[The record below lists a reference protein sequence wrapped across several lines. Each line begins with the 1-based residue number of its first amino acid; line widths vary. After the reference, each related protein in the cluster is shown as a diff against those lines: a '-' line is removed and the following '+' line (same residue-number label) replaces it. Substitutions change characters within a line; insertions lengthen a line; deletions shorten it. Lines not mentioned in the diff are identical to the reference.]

1 MCCNKNYQKKL
12 DENFKKELINTNKF
26 SNHDY
31 NKFILLLRK
40 SVYPYEYM
48 DDWGK
53 FSETS
58 SPENKDFY
66 SHLNMGDIT
75 DADYMEIKKFVKI
88 LKQTI

>member
-1 MCCNKNYQKKL
+1 
-12 DENFKKELINTNKF
+12 
-26 SNHDY
+26 
-31 NKFILLLRK
+31 
-40 SVYPYEYM
+40 M

-75 DADYMEIKKFVKI
+75 DADYMDIKKFVKI